1 LTGSLRLFIYFFE
14 GNFSGEEGDGNAII
28 AKFMAEDKNLSFK

>member
-14 GNFSGEEGDGNAII
+14 GNFSGEEDGNAII